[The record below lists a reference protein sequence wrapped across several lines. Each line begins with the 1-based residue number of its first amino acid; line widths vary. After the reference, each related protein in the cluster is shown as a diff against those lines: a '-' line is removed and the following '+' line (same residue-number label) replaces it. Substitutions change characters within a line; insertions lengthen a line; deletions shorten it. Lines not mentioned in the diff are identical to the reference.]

1 MDNVLTQKLHS
12 YETPSK
18 VASNRNEANN
28 AIISLNKYFRSPNIS
43 EQCEAIVRLGPII
56 SSYPFPSIVNT
67 AFHKLAD
74 TYSKCSNTLRIAILQ
89 VFDQWS
95 EHFNKI
101 SMLDEFYRKIFGV
114 SVSTDPVARAI
125 TLRVLGHISCIFP
138 EKKNAHRFIHLSFDS
153 TYKEEVIAAIFA
165 AKCFCEHSQ
174 TFCAGV
180 CSRLVEMIQE
190 ISTPI
195 DIKLKL
201 LGVFEHMGHDPETA
215 LQVRTFCVQMLYSY
229 SSKEF
234 TSTLLRTITKLSL
247 KCMLLVADNLAVLIN
262 ISLQDARKCIQLVC
276 CKSLQLLA
284 QSASHLWNKES
295 ISNVFKLA
303 ENTPYSLIRAEALF
317 VIFKLA
323 QVDFMETL
331 FDELNIFE
339 RCSTLAFHKNISV
352 CISACMVMVEIVIK
366 KHDKVTSTAASGT
379 SLQNLVDE
387 TDSRIVPLFGIIFL
401 EDNSSEF
408 IRSSIISLTQ
418 RLSKVNQLF
427 AQRLSAVISS
437 ALFQLETPC
446 EKSETLYR
454 ALTAIQISSSLDLT
468 RLISSLI
475 SQLENTDTP
484 KHVFSLTHLLMLIHY
499 AALNIPKRISFRT
512 NVLPVMVRV
521 LNDLQHPDKFWF
533 IYRVAKLALTNS
545 FHELSLPLLS
555 SLSKLHISEQ
565 YRVLFQSV
573 SSLSQ
578 AETLLMIA
586 CDSVEPMQPMEIGD
600 EASDDKLCSFD
611 PSILLRVVKL
621 YSSGISTLQTCRSLP
636 NKDFWECFLQL
647 RSDLLTAL
655 HQILIACNQLRL
667 MPLSTRP
674 QIDSIFNLCIGNLT
688 ASLELLQECRYRSF
702 NADSPT
708 LAYLDIIELTYNTL
722 AMFIRKTVLKEDVNL
737 DLVRE
742 RLHKSPKL
750 KFLRQYTD
758 LCEVAIVHLSN
769 NIHLAQDPVSH
780 QEMNF
785 IKKFCFSLIVI
796 PFFYPV
802 YFFHCKHKVQIQL
815 SFSNLPDKP
824 QDPIN
829 LSQDTSLSFSVEG
842 IISEKEVTHCLQ
854 KIKGIT
860 VKAHLRPDA
869 NSLLSSPLSGQTLT
883 KQADLQQCNF
893 SVSFLVHFSQ
903 PIQCTLDIS
912 VHLVDEEGTIWLAT
926 NLDPKPPQWRVYYGQ
941 EDNPP

>member
-12 YETPSK
+12 YETPNK
-18 VASNRNEANN
+18 VAINRNEANN

-125 TLRVLGHISCIFP
+125 TLRMLGHISCIFP

-180 CSRLVEMIQE
+180 CSRLIEMIQE

-215 LQVRTFCVQMLYSY
+215 LQVKDFCVQMLHSY

-234 TSTLLRTITKLSL
+234 TSTLLNTITKLSL
-247 KCMLLVADNLAVLIN
+247 KCMLIVADNLAVLTN

-284 QSASHLWNKES
+284 HSASHLWNKES
-295 ISNVFKLA
+295 ISNVLKLA
-303 ENTPYSLIRAEALF
+303 ENTLYSLIRAEALC

-323 QVDFMETL
+323 QLDFMDAL

-339 RCSTLAFHKNISV
+339 RCSTLAFHKNILV
-352 CISACMVMVEIVIK
+352 CMSACKVMVEIVIQK
-366 KHDKVTSTAASGT
+366 YDKVSSTASGAP
-379 SLQNLVDE
+379 LQSLVDQ

-401 EDNSSEF
+401 EEDSSEF
-408 IRSSIISLTQ
+408 IKSSIISLTQ
-418 RLSKVNQLF
+418 RLSQVNQLF
-427 AQRLSAVISS
+427 AQRLSTVISS
-437 ALFQLETPC
+437 TLLQLETPS

-468 RLISSLI
+468 HLIPALI
-475 SQLENTDTP
+475 FQLERTNTP
-484 KHVFSLTHLLMLIHY
+484 RYIFSLTHLLMLINY
-499 AALNIPKRISFRT
+499 AALNVPKRSAFRRD
-512 NVLPVMVRV
+512 VLPVVVRM
-521 LNDLQHPDKFWF
+521 LNALEHPDKFWF
-533 IYRVAKLALTNS
+533 IYRVAKLALNTS

-555 SLSKLHISEQ
+555 SLSKLPISEQ
-565 YRVLFQSV
+565 YRVLFHSI
-573 SSLSQ
+573 SAFSQ
-578 AETLLMIA
+578 AETLLVIA
-586 CDSVEPMQPMEIGD
+586 CNSEPAQCMEIGD
-600 EASDDKLCSFD
+600 EATDGKLWSFD
-611 PSILLRVVKL
+611 PSILLDVIKL
-621 YSSGISTLQTCRSLP
+621 YCSGISALQICRSLP
-636 NKDFWECFLQL
+636 NRDFWECFLQL
-647 RSDLLTAL
+647 RSDLLTVL
-655 HQILIACNQLRL
+655 HQIFIACNQLRL
-667 MPLSTRP
+667 MPLSTLS
-674 QIDSIFNLCIGNLT
+674 QIDSVFHTCIGSLSG
-688 ASLELLQECRYRSF
+688 SLELLQECRYRSF
-702 NADSPT
+702 NADAST
-708 LAYLDIIELTYNTL
+708 LAYLDTIELTYNTL
-722 AMFIRKTVLKEDVNL
+722 ALLVRKIILKEDVSL

-742 RLHKSPKL
+742 RLLKSPKL

-758 LCEVAIVHLSN
+758 LCDVTITHLSN
-769 NIHLAQDPVSH
+769 NMHLTKDPVSH
-780 QEMNF
+780 QEINF

-829 LSQDTSLSFSVEG
+829 LSLDTSLSFSIEG
-842 IISEKEVTHCLQ
+842 IISEKEVTHSLR

-860 VKAHLRPDA
+860 VKAHLRPDTS
-869 NSLLSSPLSGQTLT
+869 SLHSSSLSGQTLI
-883 KQADLQQCNF
+883 KQADLQQYNF
-893 SVSFLVHFSQ
+893 NVSFLIHFSQ
-903 PIQCTLDIS
+903 PSQCTLDIS
-912 VHLVDEEGTIWLAT
+912 VHLVDEEGTVWLAT
-926 NLDPKPPQWRVYYGQ
+926 NLDPKPPQWKVYYGL
-941 EDNPP
+941 EENSS

>member
-12 YETPSK
+12 YETPSQL
-18 VASNRNEANN
+18 AINRNEANN

-89 VFDQWS
+89 VFDHWS
-95 EHFNKI
+95 DHFNKI

-180 CSRLVEMIQE
+180 CSRLIEMIQE
-190 ISTPI
+190 ISTPN

-215 LQVRTFCVQMLYSY
+215 LQVKNFCVQMLHSY

-234 TSTLLRTITKLSL
+234 TSTLLSTITKLSL
-247 KCMLLVADNLAVLIN
+247 KCMLLVADNLGVLCN

-276 CKSLQLLA
+276 CKSLQQLA

-295 ISNVFKLA
+295 ISNVLKLA
-303 ENTPYSLIRAEALF
+303 ENTPYSLIRAEALY

-323 QVDFMETL
+323 QLDFMEAL

-339 RCSTLAFHKNISV
+339 RCSMLAFHRNIPV
-352 CISACMVMVEIVIK
+352 CIAASKVMVEIVIQK
-366 KHDKVTSTAASGT
+366 YDKVSSTASG
-379 SLQNLVDE
+379 SALQNLVDQ

-401 EDNSSEF
+401 EEDSSEF
-408 IRSSIISLTQ
+408 IKSSIICLTQ
-418 RLSKVNQLF
+418 RLSQVNQLF
-427 AQRLSAVISS
+427 AQRLAAVISS
-437 ALFQLETPC
+437 ALLQLETPS

-468 RLISSLI
+468 RLIPSLI
-475 SQLENTDTP
+475 SQLESTDTP
-484 KHVFSLTHLLMLIHY
+484 RYIFSLTHLLMLIHY
-499 AALNIPKRISFRT
+499 AALNNPRRTSFRT
-512 NVLPVMVRV
+512 EVLPVIVQV
-521 LNDLQHPDKFWF
+521 LNGLQHPDKFWF
-533 IYRVAKLALTNS
+533 IYRVAKLALTSS
-545 FHELSLPLLS
+545 FHELSLPLFS
-555 SLSKLHISEQ
+555 CLSKLPIAEQ

-573 SSLSQ
+573 SALSQ
-578 AETLLMIA
+578 AETLLTIS
-586 CDSVEPMQPMEIGD
+586 CDSVEPMQPMEIGND
-600 EASDDKLCSFD
+600 ASDGKLCSFD
-611 PSILLRVVKL
+611 PSILLSVIKL
-621 YSSGISTLQTCRSLP
+621 YCSGLSKLQTCRSLP

-674 QIDSIFNLCIGNLT
+674 QIYSIFNACVGNLS

-702 NADSPT
+702 NADSST

-722 AMFIRKTVLKEDVNL
+722 VLLVRRTILKEDANL

-742 RLHKSPKL
+742 KLLKSPKL
-750 KFLRQYTD
+750 KFLKQYTY
-758 LCEVAIVHLSN
+758 LCDVTITHLSN
-769 NIHLAQDPVSH
+769 NTSLTQDPVSH
-780 QEMNF
+780 QEINF
-785 IKKFCFSLIVI
+785 IKKFCFSLIVV

-802 YFFHCKHKVQIQL
+802 YFFHCKHEVQIQL

-829 LSQDTSLSFSVEG
+829 LSHDTSLSFSVEG
-842 IISEKEVTHCLQ
+842 VISEKEATHSLQ

-860 VKAHLRPDA
+860 VKAHLRPDS
-869 NSLLSSPLSGQTLT
+869 NSPRSSTLTGQTLV

-893 SVSFLVHFSQ
+893 TVSFLVHFSQ

-912 VHLVDEEGTIWLAT
+912 VHLLDEEGTIWLAT
-926 NLDPKPPQWRVYYGQ
+926 NLDPKPPQWRVYYGL
-941 EDNPP
+941 EDNPS